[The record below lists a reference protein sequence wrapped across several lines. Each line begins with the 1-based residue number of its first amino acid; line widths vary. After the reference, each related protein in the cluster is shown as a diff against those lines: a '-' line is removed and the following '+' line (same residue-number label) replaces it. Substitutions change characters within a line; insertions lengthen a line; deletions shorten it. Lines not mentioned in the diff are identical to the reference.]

1 LGIATSEENHVDAAV
16 LCTIQC
22 GVEIKG
28 FVADAVAINNGSA
41 FGGGE
46 PDKNVGH
53 AVAQDGAVVNH
64 GKATQLHDV
73 HGMVDSVGNA
83 VFIVS
88 QHLKYRVMAGIGK
101 FIAPRSRR
109 YLRDPGIVVDF
120 AVAMLA
126 PLLE

>member
-1 LGIATSEENHVDAAV
+1 MAAP
-16 LCTIQC
+16 L
-22 GVEIKG
+22 
-28 FVADAVAINNGSA
+28 AVASRTKMSA
-41 FGGGE
+41 MLL
-46 PDKNVGH
+46 PR
-53 AVAQDGAVVNH
+53 DGAVVNH